1 MRDADDRDE
10 KPTESE
16 QRQVA
21 SENSPEEE
29 SSTRP
34 ASRSSVRA
42 AQRIARQANRSSGM
56 TPEAANRA
64 LKAFRRL
71 ALDKTQLNQFTY
83 SSSAV
88 TAAISSINSQLIT
101 MGPVWASMRNIEAI
115 SARVRETMGASFG
128 STAALAQVAASAK
141 ALESWNLDSVRAL
154 TSSFYSQ
161 SESLE
166 RMRASLDLPASRQVD
181 IETVNARLRE
191 VAAEFRR
198 VNVDEVRSRF
208 PNVAAAVASASAVA
222 EAPVQ
227 ESVPETDSGKQTH
240 AQGVDLKT
248 RIEIAHLVLD
258 IILVLITIFP
268 PSDAQLPSTHAAQPQ
283 SAAVTNA
290 TQAQQLENLAAEV
303 VANLMGESPTPQTH
317 TLKEPAPLR
326 IQPKGKAPLVC
337 RIPEGS
343 SVQVREKQG
352 QWLYVSFGSQVD
364 GHVQSGWLFARH
376 VHTP

>member
-1 MRDADDRDE
+1 M
-10 KPTESE
+10 PTELE
-16 QRQVA
+16 HDEVA
-21 SENSPEEE
+21 SENGSQEE
-29 SSTRP
+29 SSARP
-34 ASRSSVRA
+34 APQSSARA
-42 AQRIARQANRSSGM
+42 AQRIARLANRSSGM

-71 ALDKTQLNQFTY
+71 ALDKTQVNQFTY

-88 TAAISSINSQLIT
+88 TAAISSIDSQLIA
-101 MGPVWASMRNIEAI
+101 MGPAWASMRHIEAI

-128 STAALAQVAASAK
+128 STEALAQVAASAK

-181 IETVNARLRE
+181 IETINARLRE
-191 VAAEFRR
+191 VAAELKR
-198 VNVDEVRSRF
+198 VNVDEVRNRF

-227 ESVPETDSGKQTH
+227 DNVPETGSGRQTH

-248 RIEIAHLVLD
+248 RIETARLVLD

-290 TQAQQLENLAAEV
+290 AQAQQLENLAAEV

-317 TLKEPAPLR
+317 TLKEPAPL
-326 IQPKGKAPLVC
+326 VC
-337 RIPEGS
+337 RILEGS
-343 SVQVREKQG
+343 SIQVREKQG
-352 QWLYVSFGSQVD
+352 QWLYVSYGSQVD